1 MKTQSTIST
10 NISPERLEKTARHVR
25 SAAFALTTD
34 LAGSGDSVSGGD
46 SASSDVTTTMEAPE
60 PRRHKRKSRRKRR
73 ASQGKTSRR
82 TSGRRVQ
89 SSPPRLVSGSCPD
102 ISGLPK
108 TSRSLSFT
116 QTTADD
122 GEAKPS
128 VRSRKLKRINRVNSA
143 DSHRQN
149 DTSEWS
155 ESTQS
160 ATSLADAPKIGTLA
174 GSQRWCPTRLRGN
187 TSRMSIVQVGND
199 SISTTDGTRKQQAS
213 SEIDV
218 FPLPLHSVVKQ
229 PSEKPKDAFPVVQL
243 RGGRLGC
250 VPKPALSSCRR
261 YDARMRGNSP
271 VMFKYSHIFQRRA
284 PTINQ
289 LQFNGYISG
298 TVDMGQKPRLN
309 LLRRSIFRNMYCDL
323 YDSEVIDALES
334 GDPNDAIYGKGVA
347 FEGTFPRGLKSI
359 LKQPRMQAGR
369 TVDKTVH
376 FAVPNVTNNCRTL
389 RKFVCA

>member
-1 MKTQSTIST
+1 MKTQSTDST
-10 NISPERLEKTARHVR
+10 KISPERPEKTAPDGKSGAVVV
-25 SAAFALTTD
+25 TTD
-34 LAGSGDSVSGGD
+34 LAGSGDSVSGD
-46 SASSDVTTTMEAPE
+46 TVSSDVTAMEAPE

-73 ASQGKTSRR
+73 ASHGKTSRR
-82 TSGRRVQ
+82 TSGRRAQ
-89 SSPPRLVSGSCPD
+89 SSPPRLLSNSCPD

-108 TSRSLSFT
+108 TSRNLSYT
-116 QTTADD
+116 QTTVDG

-143 DSHRQN
+143 DSRHN

-160 ATSLADAPKIGTLA
+160 TTSLADAPKIGVHA
-174 GSQRWCPTRLRGN
+174 GSQRWCPSRLRGN

-199 SISTTDGTRKQQAS
+199 SICATDGKRKQQTS

-218 FPLPLHSVVKQ
+218 FPPPLNSVVKQ
-229 PSEKPKDAFPVVQL
+229 PSDKPNDAFPVVQL
-243 RGGRLGC
+243 RGSRLGC
-250 VPKPALSSCRR
+250 VPKPALSTCRR

-289 LQFNGYISG
+289 FQFNGYISG

-309 LLRRSIFRNMYCDL
+309 LLRRSIFKNMYCDL

-359 LKQPRMQAGR
+359 LKQPRMHAGR
-369 TVDKTVH
+369 PVDKTVH

-389 RKFVCA
+389 RKFVCV